1 MSETPDTDR
10 QEIYQARLIRSLSD
24 YPALNHKC
32 QSLGLIVQLKLM
44 YVCTLF
50 FLCLHLITQHDVLFR
65 LPHLISLR
73 HLQTLQML
81 VIHFRLWIA
90 VLLYCCIAY
99 RVQSMIES
107 DQQCQQHL
115 SSRDY
120 PSRLDSQQEP

>member
-90 VLLYCCIAY
+90 VLLYCCIAVLRTEY
-99 RVQSMIES
+99 RV
-107 DQQCQQHL
+107 
-115 SSRDY
+115 
-120 PSRLDSQQEP
+120 